1 MLLIDKPID
10 FKKLVELAEKNFAGL
25 VKAVVDV
32 EKEMMVIGG
41 EMHADEEKMLLENG
55 SKQQDLWGINL
66 YPQNFGKE
74 DFIEFDSVI
83 NLRPSQNNLSRFVEN
98 EKIRQKIIKIVDQ
111 LIKK

>member
-41 EMHADEEKMLLENG
+41 EMHADEEKMLLEKG

-83 NLRPSQNNLSRFVEN
+83 NLRPSQNNLSRFVED

-111 LIKK
+111 LIKQ

>member
-25 VKAVVDV
+25 IKAVVDV

>member
-1 MLLIDKPID
+1 
-10 FKKLVELAEKNFAGL
+10 
-25 VKAVVDV
+25 
-32 EKEMMVIGG
+32 
-41 EMHADEEKMLLENG
+41 MHADEEKMLLENG

-83 NLRPSQNNLSRFVEN
+83 NLRPSQNNLSRFVED

>member
-10 FKKLVELAEKNFAGL
+10 LKKLEELAEKNFAGL

-41 EMHADEEKMLLENG
+41 EMHADEEKMLLEND

-83 NLRPSQNNLSRFVEN
+83 NLRPSQNNLSRFVED

>member
-10 FKKLVELAEKNFAGL
+10 LKRLKELAEKNFAGL
-25 VKAVVDV
+25 LKAVVDV
-32 EKEMMVIGG
+32 EKKIMVIGG

-83 NLRPSQNNLSRFVEN
+83 NLRPSQNNLSRFVED
-98 EKIRQKIIKIVDQ
+98 EKIRQKIIKIVNQ